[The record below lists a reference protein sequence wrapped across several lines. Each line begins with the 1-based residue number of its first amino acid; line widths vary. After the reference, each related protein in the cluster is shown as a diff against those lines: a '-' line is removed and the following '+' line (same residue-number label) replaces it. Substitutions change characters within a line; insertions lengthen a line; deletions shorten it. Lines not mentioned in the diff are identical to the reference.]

1 MGGQMDK
8 NIVLIGFMGS
18 GKTTIG
24 RNLSQ
29 ALDMEFIDMDHQIE
43 KQEDK
48 TIRELFQLD
57 GESGFRRLETEFLKT
72 RMGDKNIILST
83 GGGVILK
90 EENRDL
96 LSRLGIVVLLHA
108 DIEHIIKNI
117 RDDEARKNRPL
128 LQEKDYIGKIKS
140 LYQERE
146 ELYLNAADLIVR
158 TSGRKVVELAEE
170 IISKV
175 DFK

>member
-1 MGGQMDK
+1 MGGQMNK

-24 RNLSQ
+24 KSLSQ
-29 ALDMEFIDMDHQIE
+29 ALDMKFIDMDHEIE

-57 GESGFRRLETEFLKT
+57 GEGYFRSLETEFLKT
-72 RMGDKNIILST
+72 RLDDRNTIFST

-90 EENRDL
+90 EENCEL
-96 LSRLGIVVLLHA
+96 LSQLGSVVLLHA
-108 DIEHIIKNI
+108 DIEHIINNI
-117 RDDEARKNRPL
+117 RSDEARKNRPL
-128 LQEKDYIGKIKS
+128 LQEKDYIGKIKH
-140 LYQERE
+140 LYKERE
-146 ELYLNAADLIVR
+146 EMYLNAANLIVK
-158 TSGRKVVELAEE
+158 TSGRNVSELAEE

-175 DFK
+175 NLK

>member
-24 RNLSQ
+24 RSLSQ
-29 ALDMEFIDMDHQIE
+29 ALGMAFIDMDHEIE

-48 TIRELFQLD
+48 TIKDIFQLD
-57 GESGFRRLETEFLKT
+57 GEKYFRNLETEFLKI
-72 RMGDKNIILST
+72 RMDDKNIILST

-90 EENRDL
+90 EENREL
-96 LSRLGIVVLLHA
+96 LSRIGTIVLLHA
-108 DIEHIIKNI
+108 EIEHIVNNI

-128 LQEKDYIGKIKS
+128 LHEEDYIGKIKR
-140 LYQERE
+140 LYNERE
-146 ELYLNAADLIVR
+146 ERYLNSADLIVK
-158 TSGRKVVELAEE
+158 TSGRDVVDIAEE
-170 IISKV
+170 IISN
-175 DFK
+175 FELA

>member
-1 MGGQMDK
+1 MDK

-24 RNLSQ
+24 RRLSQ
-29 ALDMEFIDMDHQIE
+29 ALDMDFIDMDHEIE

-48 TIRELFQLD
+48 TIKDIFQQD
-57 GESGFRRLETEFLKT
+57 GETHFRNLETAFLKT
-72 RMGDKNIILST
+72 RMGDTNIILST

-90 EENRDL
+90 EVNREL

-108 DIEHIIKNI
+108 EIEHIINNI
-117 RDDEARKNRPL
+117 RGDEARKNRPL
-128 LQEKDYIGKIKS
+128 LQEKDYIEKIKR
-140 LYQERE
+140 LYKERE
-146 ELYLNAADLIVR
+146 ERYLHAADLIIK
-158 TSGRKVVELAEE
+158 TSGRAVAELAEE

-175 DFK
+175 NR